1 MEEFFLGALLFAA
14 AEELDVVD
22 EEDVD
27 VAVPAAE
34 AFRILVL
41 DALDEFIDEV
51 FAGNA
56 QEAHIGKVF

>member
-1 MEEFFLGALLFAA
+1 MEEFFLRAFLFTA
-14 AEELDVVD
+14 AEELDVID
-22 EEDVD
+22 KEDVD

-56 QEAHIGKVF
+56 